1 MSWKVGATSALGD
14 GRKRPR
20 QSTRL
25 PHEPEHISHTGSSYS
40 LDGGTKGGRLSGASA
55 SPQTGDSL
63 DLLPSDHEYDA
74 DSDADGEEFEGAPSK
89 RQALHSRGLFLRDER
104 PPRKRPHLSAEAEVE
119 LGRNLSGMSLCLSP
133 DLQLKEE
140 SIPLAPPSS
149 PTKDHSASAHF
160 SSSSQV
166 DLFPSQGS
174 TIHPASSESEMIGDS
189 QSAEHTTLDDVA
201 MKIRRGPSSYEVGKD
216 RVVVTTLS
224 DTSSDDGSVS
234 ECGEKISA
242 EATSTESQAGARA
255 EDGSVRVHPK
265 LLSKLE
271 DLQAALVRDS
281 AAARLGLH
289 AGEWGKRRVSP
300 LSGSVTGGHG
310 ARSQSVSPRPT
321 SPTNTV
327 LPSREESAAALIL
340 WKRPEDLLGTPTAGG
355 SSANSHE
362 TSVRRQHPAASFS
375 FVSKAAAHL
384 QQVEHSEFDAAL
396 KSAAPNPYQ
405 HFGTSPLHWP
415 TTRASSTEA
424 ATHQKSQG
432 STLSATWSTEKPSD
446 AMDID

>member
-20 QSTRL
+20 QSTRP

-40 LDGGTKGGRLSGASA
+40 LDEGTKGGRLSGASA

-74 DSDADGEEFEGAPSK
+74 DSDADGEDFEGAPSK

-133 DLQLKEE
+133 NLQVTEE
-140 SIPLAPPSS
+140 PIPLAPPSS
-149 PTKDHSASAHF
+149 PTKDHSTSVHF

-166 DLFPSQGS
+166 DLYPSQGS
-174 TIHPASSESEMIGDS
+174 TMYPSSSASAMIGDS
-189 QSAEHTTLDDVA
+189 HSAEQTTLDDVA
-201 MKIRRGPSSYEVGKD
+201 MKIRRGPSSYEVEKD

-224 DTSSDDGSVS
+224 DTSSDGSVS

-242 EATSTESQAGARA
+242 EARSTESQAGALA

-289 AGEWGKRRVSP
+289 ARQWGKRRVSP
-300 LSGSVTGGHG
+300 LGGSVTGAPG

-327 LPSREESAAALIL
+327 LPSREESTAALIL

-355 SSANSHE
+355 SSAKSHE
-362 TSVRRQHPAASFS
+362 TSERQQHPAASFS

-384 QQVEHSEFDAAL
+384 QQVEHSEFDAASN
-396 KSAAPNPYQ
+396 SAAPNPYQ
-405 HFGTSPLHWP
+405 HLGTSPLHWP
-415 TTRASSTEA
+415 TPTSSTEA
-424 ATHQKSQG
+424 ATHQNSPR
-432 STLSATWSTEKPSD
+432 STLSATCSTEKLSD